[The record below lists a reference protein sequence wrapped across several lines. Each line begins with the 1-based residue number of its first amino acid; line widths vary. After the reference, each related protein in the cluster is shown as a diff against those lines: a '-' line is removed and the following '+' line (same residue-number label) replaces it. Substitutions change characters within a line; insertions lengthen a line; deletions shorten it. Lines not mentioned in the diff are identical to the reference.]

1 MNTQAEIRREARR
14 QVPLSQRIKHTAVQ
28 TVIYIFC
35 TVMLLVCV
43 LPIWLL
49 FVDATRSTTEIN
61 QGMSLIPSGYF
72 AMNWGTL
79 MSKDFP
85 LIQAFFNSIVIS
97 FSSTA
102 LSLYFSALT
111 AYAFVAYRYRGQNV
125 LYSIILMLMMIPGQL
140 SMIGFYKLV
149 VDLGLYDTY
158 VPLIIPAIAAPGAV
172 FFFKQ
177 YFNANFS
184 KDIVEAARIDGANE
198 FRIYSTM
205 VIPSIIPAIA
215 TQAIFGIV
223 GSWNNYMG
231 PLMLIT
237 TTEKYTFPM
246 IVQLLKTD
254 RYNTD
259 LGAMA
264 LGVFMTI
271 VPLLVIYA
279 IFSKVIINGV
289 AIGGGKE

>member
-61 QGMSLIPSGYF
+61 QGMSLIPSDYF

-198 FRIYSTM
+198 FRIYNTM

>member
-1 MNTQAEIRREARR
+1 MNTQAEIRREARG
-14 QVPLSQRIKHTAVQ
+14 QVPLYQRTKHTAVQ

-198 FRIYSTM
+198 FRIYNTM

>member
-1 MNTQAEIRREARR
+1 MNTQAEIRREARK

-198 FRIYSTM
+198 FRIYNTM

-215 TQAIFGIV
+215 TQASFGIV

>member
-198 FRIYSTM
+198 FRIYNTM

>member
-1 MNTQAEIRREARR
+1 MNTQAEIRREARK

-198 FRIYSTM
+198 FRIYNTM

-246 IVQLLKTD
+246 IAQLLKTD

>member
-1 MNTQAEIRREARR
+1 MNTQAEIRREARK

-198 FRIYSTM
+198 FRIYNTM

>member
-1 MNTQAEIRREARR
+1 MNTQAEIRREARK

-35 TVMLLVCV
+35 TVMLFVCV

-198 FRIYSTM
+198 FRIYNTM

>member
-102 LSLYFSALT
+102 LSLYFSALWHMRSSPTVT
-111 AYAFVAYRYRGQNV
+111 AGKMCCIRS
-125 LYSIILMLMMIPGQL
+125 YSC
-140 SMIGFYKLV
+140 
-149 VDLGLYDTY
+149 
-158 VPLIIPAIAAPGAV
+158 
-172 FFFKQ
+172 
-177 YFNANFS
+177 
-184 KDIVEAARIDGANE
+184 
-198 FRIYSTM
+198 
-205 VIPSIIPAIA
+205 
-215 TQAIFGIV
+215 
-223 GSWNNYMG
+223 
-231 PLMLIT
+231 
-237 TTEKYTFPM
+237 
-246 IVQLLKTD
+246 
-254 RYNTD
+254 
-259 LGAMA
+259 
-264 LGVFMTI
+264 
-271 VPLLVIYA
+271 
-279 IFSKVIINGV
+279 
-289 AIGGGKE
+289 

>member
-1 MNTQAEIRREARR
+1 MNTQAEIRREARK
-14 QVPLSQRIKHTAVQ
+14 QVPLYQRIKHTAVQ

-198 FRIYSTM
+198 FRIYNTM

>member
-72 AMNWGTL
+72 AMNRGTL

-198 FRIYSTM
+198 FRIYNTM